1 MKFSTKEDL
10 EVPIDDVFAMLSD
23 YDAFERAILRHGA
36 EVART
41 DKMDRPGVGMTWHA
55 RAKLRGK
62 LREFDA
68 RLAEYD
74 APNQMRFEVLSKNI
88 EAGFLVELVALSRA
102 RTRMR
107 IELDVRPKTLSARL
121 LMQSAKLA
129 RNTLNRRYKTRIAHF
144 ATDLEERHKKTLR
157 TAGA

>member
-23 YDAFERAILRHGA
+23 FEGFERAAMRHGA
-36 EVART
+36 EIARKGDGET
-41 DKMDRPGVGMTWHA
+41 IDAGLGWQVKATF
-55 RAKLRGK
+55 RGK
-62 LREFDA
+62 LREFDVT
-68 RLAEYD
+68 LSEFDKPNHMSFD
-74 APNQMRFEVLSKNI
+74 ALSNAMHGK
-88 EAGFLVELVALSRA
+88 FLVELVALSRN

-107 IELDVRPKTLSARL
+107 AELDVRPKTLSARL

-144 ATDLEERHKKTLR
+144 AEDLEDRHKRALR
-157 TAGA
+157 ATS